1 MSQTD
6 ESTNQEPIFNPEKKA
21 IEKPIEKSE
30 DSFKQAQIDKKSFCL
45 VPTLIK
51 TNTFNAPFP
60 IRLTFEQLTYNFDK
74 NYLKDYLIKDYEG
87 VYCLNQE
94 VIDKQSG
101 IIKEVITQLTK
112 CICFI
117 FIFWVNHQYSIQ
129 FVGFFLEYFITF
141 FNPIK
146 TIIHHC
152 PHFNKILFFF
162 FQSFYLFSE

>member
-112 CICFI
+112 CLWAGTAMSLSLPIRIFEPRSMLERYTDWFAFCPRFI
-117 FIFWVNHQYSIQ
+117 GKSRIMH
-129 FVGFFLEYFITF
+129 
-141 FNPIK
+141 
-146 TIIHHC
+146 
-152 PHFNKILFFF
+152 
-162 FQSFYLFSE
+162 